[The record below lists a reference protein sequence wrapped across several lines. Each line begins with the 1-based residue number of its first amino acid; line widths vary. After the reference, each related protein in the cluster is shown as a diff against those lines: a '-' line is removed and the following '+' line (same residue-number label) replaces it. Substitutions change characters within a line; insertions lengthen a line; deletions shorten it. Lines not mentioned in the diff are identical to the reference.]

1 MTTEELL
8 SELIEFRN
16 EHNDHWPEGLISV
29 EISDKIKLE
38 FELNIQSESFFKN
51 ESEVFYANSFG
62 GYIATFRAFKVYL
75 IKV

>member
-1 MTTEELL
+1 MSVQDLL
-8 SELIEFRN
+8 DELIEFKQEN
-16 EHNDHWPEGLISV
+16 NDHWPEGLISV